1 MPRSTKETGT
11 RIFLLALFIIA
22 SNWKLSNCLLIGK
35 YINLALEYLPT
46 IKGTNYRICNN
57 INLKI
62 GMLSEKKPDGSHQR
76 EGYRVRVR
84 SNPNLSKV
92 VRSNSGFVL
101 QPKEVLQVA
110 LPNGLCL

>member
-46 IKGTNYRICNN
+46 IKGTNCRICNN

-62 GMLSEKKPDGSHQR
+62 SMLSEKKPDGSTR
-76 EGYRVRVR
+76 G
-84 SNPNLSKV
+84 K
-92 VRSNSGFVL
+92 
-101 QPKEVLQVA
+101 A
-110 LPNGLCL
+110 TGLGLEATLT